1 MTPKAVEGTDSS
13 SGISQSSSATDDATV
28 KTADGDS
35 GLIYT
40 VENGTT
46 WKVNSTDDDS
56 TSADTP
62 RLYTRIG
69 FPSNFRGKELT
80 KKVKGGTVYV
90 DVYSVYHNS
99 PDPNVQADTADY
111 LAGGVWFFVPEGST
125 TPSAYEYGAFVSGSE
140 PFESKSTVGTLGE
153 ATYTG
158 PATGQFLEEESGD
171 IGYIDGRVSL
181 TADFVGSSI
190 SGKISGI
197 RKDGGSPLSGELAL
211 SSNSLALDVL
221 FTGSVTGTVGGD
233 EYTGNW
239 GGQFFG
245 TREVDDGDGGEPE
258 RIYPGSV
265 GGTFGATTGNGKKTF
280 VGIFGTTTFE
290 EKKDTMTTQ

>member
-69 FPSNFRGKELT
+69 FSSNFRGKELT

-125 TPSAYEYGAFVSGSE
+125 TPSAYEYGAFVSGNE
-140 PFESKSTVGTLGE
+140 PFESIVGTLGE
-153 ATYTG
+153 ATYMG

-171 IGYIDGRVSL
+171 IGYIDGEVSL
-181 TADFVGSSI
+181 TADFIESSI
-190 SGKISGI
+190 SGKISRI
-197 RKDGGSPLSGELAL
+197 QKDGDSALSGELVL
-211 SSNSLALDVL
+211 GSTGFTVGEL
-221 FTGSVTGTVGGD
+221 FTGGVTGTVDGN

-245 TREVDDGDGGEPE
+245 TREVDDNSDGTPE
-258 RIYPGSV
+258 RTYPGRV
-265 GGTFGATTGNGKKTF
+265 GGTFGATSDKGPTF
-280 VGIFGTTTFE
+280 VGIFGTNTFDEKE
-290 EKKDTMTTQ
+290 E